1 MSIKVFHIIFVVISS
16 MLMIF
21 IGGWAVYNWDYYA
34 DNIYLSY
41 LFFSLLSL
49 IILCIYGKI
58 FITKTN
64 DL

>member
-1 MSIKVFHIIFVVISS
+1 MSIKTFHIIFVVISS
-16 MLMIF
+16 ILMIF
-21 IGGWAVYNWDYYA
+21 IGGWAMYNWDHYA

-41 LFFSLLSL
+41 LFFSLFSL